1 MDKLSKVKIIK
12 ILYLIIITLIFYYL
26 MFYPKVTTTRIG
38 DYIFSKVYFGS
49 FSEFINHRDYY
60 YQKCYILKNS
70 NYDCRGRYNIISF
83 NGLKATS
90 YWEVYEPESNQ
101 MLAYLEIKEELKKFN
116 ENNKDFKYFFKKE
129 TRADNI
135 LYSTKITENII
146 KILFITCVVI
156 AWFTRNY
163 FLCAFFIIESML
175 KKLIKKIYK
184 QV

>member
-12 ILYLIIITLIFYYL
+12 TLYLIIITLIFYYL
-26 MFYPKVTTTRIG
+26 MFFPKVTATRIG

-90 YWEVYEPESNQ
+90 YWEVYKPEFNQ
-101 MLAYLEIKEELKKFN
+101 MLAYLEIKEELKNLMK
-116 ENNKDFKYFFKKE
+116 
-129 TRADNI
+129 
-135 LYSTKITENII
+135 II
-146 KILFITCVVI
+146 KILNIF
-156 AWFTRNY
+156 
-163 FLCAFFIIESML
+163 L
-175 KKLIKKIYK
+175 KKKHGQTIFCTQQK
-184 QV
+184 

>member
-1 MDKLSKVKIIK
+1 MDKLFKVKIIK
-12 ILYLIIITLIFYYL
+12 ILYLIIISLIFYYL
-26 MFYPKVTTTRIG
+26 MFFPKVTATRVG

-70 NYDCRGRYNIISF
+70 KYDCRGRYNIISF
-83 NGLKATS
+83 NGFKAVAF
-90 YWEVYEPESNQ
+90 WEVEKPESNK

-116 ENNKDFKYFFKKE
+116 ERNKDFKYFFKKE
-129 TRADNI
+129 TYADNI
-135 LYSTKITENII
+135 LYITKTTENII
-146 KILFITCVVI
+146 KILFITCVII
-156 AWFTRNY
+156 AWFVRNY
-163 FLCAFFIIESML
+163 FLYVFLIIESMF